1 MWQSGIMKAIT
12 EDDRRKIEQSVYDGA
27 FGPFTSENIVKAME
41 SLKTNEKHCIQHL
54 AAEAFQHFSPDY
66 AKREPIR
73 QRTVKYCGSYGSISF
88 FGYGFSCW
96 EILEKT
102 LLPLDHRIMPEQ
114 YGDTIVA
121 QMGNAVGDH
130 RMEFECPYF
139 KAKFYE
145 KSLTA
150 HLTFL
155 RMDLVNLIN
164 EIGKEA
170 NSPHRFCLRI

>member
-1 MWQSGIMKAIT
+1 MQ
-12 EDDRRKIEQSVYDGA
+12 
-27 FGPFTSENIVKAME
+27 
-41 SLKTNEKHCIQHL
+41 SLKANEKHCIQHL
-54 AAEAFQHFSPDY
+54 AAEAFRHFSPDY

-73 QRTVKYCGSYGSISF
+73 QRTVKHCGSYGSIT
-88 FGYGFSCW
+88 FSSCYSPAW

-102 LLPLDHRIMPEQ
+102 LLSLDHKSMPEQ

-121 QMGNAVGDH
+121 QMGDAVRNH

-150 HLTFL
+150 HLTFT
-155 RMDLVNLIN
+155 RMDLINLIN
-164 EIGKEA
+164 EIGKA
-170 NSPHRFCLRI
+170 AS